1 MKLMTRLVLTDEELS
16 TIEAA
21 YEIVSKIYC
30 QSISGSEMEDMS
42 ASAAMNLNALVNC
55 AKGALCDQ
63 HKPWM
68 TL

>member
-1 MKLMTRLVLTDEELS
+1 MNWFYVDMDSLIESYYESTEEKENEAHDE
-16 TIEAA
+16 
-21 YEIVSKIYC
+21 
-30 QSISGSEMEDMS
+30 S

-63 HKPWM
+63 HKPWT